1 MAGIDEAGLSSFRET
16 LAALEALGE
25 PTRLRLAALLAE
37 AELTVTELTT
47 ILGQSQP
54 RISRHLKL
62 LVDANLVERHREGA
76 WAFFSLREEGSV
88 RFVRASLA
96 ALDPEDPILV
106 ADRTRLAEVRLER
119 TRTADGYFARHAGDW
134 DRLRALHAP
143 DSQVEAALLAAV
155 GKAPSAPF
163 SISAPARA
171 GCSPFCAGRAE
182 RLVGIDANAAMLS
195 VARANIERAGL
206 RNAQVRQG
214 DLYALPIERD
224 GYDVVILHQV
234 LHYLDDPARV
244 IREAARGA
252 PAWWTPVRGPIS
264 RRTNLEFLRA
274 EHAHRRLGFARDEIA
289 GAMAEA
295 GLVDASGRRCRRR
308 QGRQAH
314 RDDLAGAR
322 RPHPRR
328 HEPPAFTLQFRF
340 RLQRGRITMVLTPF
354 RKSRGSATR
363 SRLKV
368 SFEFFP
374 PEDRGDG
381 EDALGVDRAPGAAR
395 ALIRV
400 RHLRCRRLHA

>member
-96 ALDPEDPILV
+96 ALDPDDPVLV

-119 TRTADGYFARHAGDW
+119 TRAADGYFARHAGDW
-134 DRLRALHAP
+134 DRLRALHVP

-155 GKAPSAPF
+155 GTGPF
-163 SISAPARA
+163 RA
-171 GCSPFCAGRAE
+171 VLDLGTGTGRMLTLLASRAE

-234 LHYLDDPARV
+234 LHYLDDPARA
-244 IREAARGA
+244 IREAARALRPGGRLFVVDFA
-252 PAWWTPVRGPIS
+252 PHD
-264 RRTNLEFLRA
+264 LEFLRA

-295 GLVDASGRRCRRR
+295 GLVEAKANDVGADKGAKLTVTIW
-308 QGRQAH
+308 QGRDA
-314 RDDLAGAR
+314 RILDD
-322 RPHPRR
+322 
-328 HEPPAFTLQFRF
+328 TN
-340 RLQRGRITMVLTPF
+340 RLPSPSNSDSGYSEV
-354 RKSRGSATR
+354 A
-363 SRLKV
+363 
-368 SFEFFP
+368 
-374 PEDRGDG
+374 
-381 EDALGVDRAPGAAR
+381 
-395 ALIRV
+395 
-400 RHLRCRRLHA
+400 